1 MNSKFVNF
9 AVKSVSVIATSVVL
23 LVSNPMTSFAGSVK
37 NSQSN
42 DTQLS
47 VIYTGSNSKTVAFHL
62 TYENVKG
69 EKFSLVIKN
78 EAGDVVYEDTFSDV
92 HFDRN
97 IFIDVTENRIN
108 PTFILRTDSQE
119 LVRSVSVNK
128 RGVVEGQAVT
138 RL

>member
-9 AVKSVSVIATSVVL
+9 AVKSVSAVATSVVL
-23 LVSNPMTSFAGSVK
+23 LVSNPMTSFAGFK
-37 NSQSN
+37 KESQPN

-47 VIYTGSNSKTVAFHL
+47 VTYTGSNSKTVAFHL

-69 EKFSLVIKN
+69 ENFSLVIKN
-78 EAGDVVYEDTFSDV
+78 EAGDVVYEDNFSDV

-108 PTFILRTDSQE
+108 PTFILRNGDQE

-128 RGVVEGQAVT
+128 RGVVVGQAVT
-138 RL
+138 KL

>member
-1 MNSKFVNF
+1 M
-9 AVKSVSVIATSVVL
+9 
-23 LVSNPMTSFAGSVK
+23 
-37 NSQSN
+37 
-42 DTQLS
+42 S

>member
-9 AVKSVSVIATSVVL
+9 AVKSVSAVATSVVL
-23 LVSNPMTSFAGSVK
+23 LVSNPMSSFADSIK
-37 NSQSN
+37 KEQPN

-47 VIYTGSNSKTVAFHL
+47 VTYTGSNSKTVAFHL

-69 EKFSLVIKN
+69 EKFTLVIKN

-97 IFIDVTENRIN
+97 FFIDVTENRIN
-108 PTFILRTDSQE
+108 PTFILRTDDKEQ
-119 LVRSVSVNK
+119 VKSVSVNK
-128 RGVVEGQAVT
+128 RGVVAGASVT
-138 RL
+138 KL